1 MVMFRCLSCNE
12 IFLSVEV
19 LRRNTSNRP
28 VIAKFE
34 TVNYCPF
41 CGGKVEKNNYEK
53 RTKEN
58 R

>member
-1 MVMFRCLSCNE
+1 MFRCLSCNE
-12 IFLSVEV
+12 IFLCVEV

-34 TVNYCPF
+34 NVNYCPF

>member
-1 MVMFRCLSCNE
+1 MFRCLSCNE

-19 LRRNTSNRP
+19 LRHNTSNRP
-28 VIAKFE
+28 VIAKIE
-34 TVNYCPF
+34 KINCCPF